1 MGRRKAKAVP
11 RPERPRRP
19 PSGEPESSSASAD
32 RAPRG
37 QHPQGRRKAHARG
50 SSSERSPAGDAETPE
65 SGRKPLAEG
74 SGGCA
79 RPGAGSRP
87 DAPQG
92 SGSAGRRSGGSRAST
107 EPGERPGARPEEG
120 EPREGR
126 ARGRDRPRRRG
137 KGRGPSGPRGRRQP
151 RRSLDGDTSS
161 GRDAGSSCADSDA
174 RRARERGG
182 HTHAGSGGSETGPG
196 SASEPALEPSGPH
209 RVTRGADAAPSP
221 GGPGPGRDAEADV
234 AVSGDVGPR
243 RGTSESR
250 AQAGDAEASAAR
262 AGRRQLGEAVGAAQV
277 ATAECHAA
285 AAGDGQQGGPAPLA
299 ALVALRR
306 LRARPPLGPAP
317 QAARPRRTGLKE
329 RLVRVARAL
338 GLLRWLLRRLAR
350 PAGGGGG
357 AGPGRG
363 FDQDPGGAPGGAG
376 PHVGAGRGLEQDRGG
391 DSSMGA
397 WPKSDVGRDFEQDIG
412 GARDL
417 GAVTRFGV
425 EQDGGG
431 AAARGAR
438 PLAGAGRVQ
447 EQDGGGASGLGAG
460 PRAGVGRDRE
470 QDGGG
475 TSDQEAGPRAGLGR
489 DREQDGG
496 VAAGR
501 EAGPLAGGRG
511 RGAGLR
517 RRLALRLAGLAGL
530 GARPRAAPRCGPSS
544 LSLVPDGAEG
554 TPDPKFAAVFPSSQ
568 GAGRASNTPRC
579 TEGSSPNAPAGQG
592 SGAGPSGDHEGRGAE
607 EGEAPPCPGESP
619 LDASSSDSEAGRDP
633 VRAAT
638 PVHWAQGADPREDP
652 ALDPD
657 ALLPRL
663 ALETRQRRRGRPG
676 PRWEPEDEAEAALE
690 RDLERSLGPDP
701 RRSLAEGLEDTD
713 DLARLQPVCD
723 SSVLLCLKK
732 RFHLGRIY
740 TFGGPLLLALNPL
753 RPLSLFSPE
762 VLASYRPG
770 QAPNMTPHIFGVAA
784 SAYSLARDTGQSTFI
799 LLGSPPCSGLSGS
812 GKTEAAS
819 KLVGFLSSLQHE
831 GPRDPGCQLAQMLP
845 ILSSFGHA
853 KTVLNAN
860 ASRFG
865 QAFRLCLQQG
875 AVVGA
880 SVSHY
885 LLETSRVAFQAQAER
900 NFHVFYEVLA
910 GLDPVAREGL
920 SLQGPETYHYL
931 NQGRACW
938 LEGKKDAQDF
948 LELLQAL
955 RALGM
960 SPEEL
965 TAVWAVLAAILHLGN
980 ICFSSSERESQEV
993 AAVSSWAEIHTAAR
1007 LLRVPPEGLEGAV
1020 TRKAADTPYGRA
1032 SRPLPVESALDAR
1045 DALATAL
1052 YSRLFSWL
1060 LQRTNARLAP
1070 PGKAGTEGTVTV
1082 AVVDVYGF
1090 EALRVNGLEQLCN
1103 NLASERLQRF
1113 SAQRLLEQE
1122 EEECAREQLPWAPS
1136 PPPPQESCL
1145 GLLAGQPHGLLD
1157 ILDAHTRLSQATD
1170 HTFLQECHYRHG
1182 QHRCYGKPARPLPA
1196 FTVRHA
1202 AGTVTY
1208 QVHKFLSRNRDSVAP
1223 DVADMLARS
1232 RLQLVGSLFQ
1242 AGGGRDR
1249 ATLASSFQQ
1258 SLGDLLAQLGRS
1270 RVFVIQCVQPNPRRL
1285 PGVFDMGHVA
1295 EQLRQAGV
1303 LEAVSSRRATLPVRR
1318 PFRDFLAR
1326 FQALGTH
1333 PQGDPSDRER
1343 CSAILSQVLGAES
1356 PLYHLGTTQV
1366 LLQESGWQRLEQL
1379 RAQRRAQTLLAL
1391 RRGLRACLSHQRLR
1405 LLPRVQARV
1414 RGLQARK
1421 RYLQRRAALAQ
1432 LTTVLLVVRPLLW
1445 TRQRLQWRGWAGGAP
1460 GAEGAVP
1467 GGRGASP
1474 LTPQCGH
1481 GRGWQR
1487 GESPDTA
1494 PAMELERAELPAELA
1509 VLLKIAEGRQHTLA
1523 ESIKESL
1530 PPEVPVRPS
1539 LALPPDIDSFP
1550 FSSFVSTGF
1559 QDPAL
1564 PSPGKL
1570 LTKPLTRLAGESLQ
1584 KVLDINKVLLWLL
1597 QSSSLAPWQEQTLG
1611 SYLVAQGQRQPRL
1624 RDELF
1629 CQLVAQLWQNP
1640 DGQQGQ
1646 RGWALMALLLSAF
1659 PPLPALQK
1667 PLLKFV
1673 SDQAPQGTAAL
1684 CQHKL
1689 LGALE
1694 QAQVTP
1700 GVARAHPPTQLEW
1713 TAGWRKGRM
1722 ALDVSTFNERCYSV
1736 EVESWTTGEELAG
1749 RVLQA
1754 QGLEVPPRGWSVSLH
1769 SRDSWQDL
1777 LGCDFVLDL
1786 IGQIEDL
1793 GDPSAP
1799 RSYPIT
1805 PRGLVEDIPPAP
1817 GFQAPSFPAPPPGP
1831 APTLPGT
1838 FSGEAGAPGT
1848 LDRFVDHLFNPVLSE
1863 NPSDLE
1869 QSLALSSRMKGGGGV
1884 GPMQQGMSESYPG
1897 VMQMP
1902 GYQPPM
1908 MPAPVMP
1915 GEAALAGRAGAMM
1928 APQAPFPSMNAQE
1941 LWLQQQNFINQQA
1954 MIMAQQ
1960 VAASALS
1967 MSREQLLQQQAKRPP
1982 GPPREQGQELE
1993 SVGAGLDEWPPEL
2006 GDGTES
2012 TRSFQEKRAYF
2023 QKIGS
2028 PPPVAP
2034 PPPVAA
2040 PPPVAK
2046 KPQARAPPPVEAP
2059 RREVVRASSDP
2070 EPRPQ
2075 PSREIGNL
2083 IRMYQNRPAPVPTP
2097 VQPTRKPVN
2106 LFLKKSDPKDEALAK
2121 LGISG
2126 AQLSPAPQ
2134 FASPGKDPAPPVAQ
2148 KPRRT
2153 GLSSTIKEKQ
2163 GPLQQLFSQTKPPV
2177 PQPPPPVSQ
2186 PPPPPGSPG
2195 DLPGAQPLASRA
2207 PPAGVTE
2214 PMQDRGVP
2222 TQLHPPSGSVC
2233 FSYANPGWKLFLRK
2247 ELFYPRENFSHPV
2260 YLRLLCEQIIRDT
2273 YAESCIR
2280 ISQSE
2285 RRRMKEL
2292 LGDLDVGLESLHSVD
2307 DSVKKRIVVAAR
2319 DNWANYFSRIFPVE
2333 GESGSD
2339 VQLLAVSHRGLRLLK
2354 EARGTSFQ
2362 PEQLKTL
2369 RSFSFSEVLA
2379 VESRAGSALE
2389 LSLRGEQLVLQTAW
2403 AHAVKALVDLF
2414 LAELRKDSGYV
2425 VALRSYIT
2433 DNHSLLS
2440 FQRGDLIKL
2449 SPAAP
2454 QEPGW
2459 RFGSLGGRSGLFPA
2473 DIVQPAAA
2481 PDPSFTPKQ
2490 RKDPGQSRAA
2500 EPPSCIPSRTQS
2512 EDAASLPPSVSSAA
2526 RESMDSENYSMPEF
2540 ALKYFRK
2547 PQAPRHPVDARS
2559 VASLVRYTKDPI
2571 PHSLISFPDESISR
2585 QAVESFQVLRQFMG
2599 DQPRPKGKDE
2609 LDLLYSLLKLCHQEQ
2624 LRDEIYCQAIKQV
2637 TGHPRPDRCGRG
2649 WAFLSLLT
2657 GCFLPSPTL
2666 LPYVTK
2672 FLQEAGQSQGQ
2683 AQHSQEHLQRTVK
2696 YGGRQRLPSP
2706 AELRGFLKG
2715 QMSRLLVIYLSGG
2728 TSFKTNIQT
2737 FTVVEDVLEQ
2747 LCGNMG
2753 ITDPE
2758 EVQEFALFLI
2768 RGEGQLVR
2776 PLRPHEYL
2784 NSVVADKDTRIHSR
2798 RLGWDAPLRLSNPIY
2813 ISVHYSQVQLDYV
2826 QGKLLVGAQEEAQLA
2841 RLAALQCLGSAQG
2854 APGPVLEPVPFLPQ
2868 PLLPQLNLPAIAEL
2882 LRHELQ
2888 QLQGCSALE
2897 AQTRFVEAASQLP
2910 LFGYTAYTVLRVSDP
2925 ALPAHGVL
2933 GVNRHRLVLM
2943 DRGSQTQCCAIALRD
2958 VQGLRLLSP
2967 QEYGA
2972 APGLELHFGP
2982 AASPRTIWFEL
2993 PQAKELQE
3001 TIAFL
3006 MENSTAL

>member
-1 MGRRKAKAVP
+1 MGRRKAKAVQ

-19 PSGEPESSSASAD
+19 PSREPESSSASAD

-37 QHPQGRRKAHARG
+37 QHPQGRRKARARG
-50 SSSERSPAGDAETPE
+50 SSSEPGPAGGPETPE
-65 SGRKPLAEG
+65 SRRKPPAEG
-74 SGGCA
+74 SGSGGCS
-79 RPGAGSRP
+79 PLP
-87 DAPQG
+87 NAPQG
-92 SGSAGRRSGGSRAST
+92 SGSARRRSGGSRASA
-107 EPGERPGARPEEG
+107 EPGERQGARLEEG

-126 ARGRDRPRRRG
+126 TRGRERPRRRG
-137 KGRGPSGPRGRRQP
+137 KDRGPSGPRGRREP
-151 RRSLDGDTSS
+151 RRSLDEDTSS
-161 GRDAGSSCADSDA
+161 GRDAGCSCADSEA

-182 HTHAGSGGSETGPG
+182 RGGGSGQTDAGAGDSETRPE
-196 SASEPALEPSGPH
+196 SALEPGARLGGGGRTAPSGPQ
-209 RVTRGADAAPSP
+209 RVTQGADADSSP
-221 GGPGPGRDAEADV
+221 EGPGPGREAEADV
-234 AVSGDVGPR
+234 AASGDVGSSQGMSENGAQWDAKS
-243 RGTSESR
+243 RGAR
-250 AQAGDAEASAAR
+250 AGDAEVPVAR
-262 AGRRQLGEAVGAAQV
+262 AGRRQVGEAVGVVQV
-277 ATAECHAA
+277 AAAECQAE

-317 QAARPRRTGLKE
+317 QTSCPRRTGLKE

-338 GLLRWLLRRLAR
+338 GLLRWLLRQLAR
-350 PAGGGGG
+350 EVGPLVGG
-357 AGPGRG
+357 R
-363 FDQDPGGAPGGAG
+363 
-376 PHVGAGRGLEQDRGG
+376 
-391 DSSMGA
+391 
-397 WPKSDVGRDFEQDIG
+397 
-412 GARDL
+412 
-417 GAVTRFGV
+417 
-425 EQDGGG
+425 
-431 AAARGAR
+431 
-438 PLAGAGRVQ
+438 
-447 EQDGGGASGLGAG
+447 GLGAG
-460 PRAGVGRDRE
+460 P
-470 QDGGG
+470 
-475 TSDQEAGPRAGLGR
+475 
-489 DREQDGG
+489 
-496 VAAGR
+496 
-501 EAGPLAGGRG
+501 
-511 RGAGLR
+511 R

-530 GARPRAAPRCGPSS
+530 GARPRETPVCGPSS
-544 LSLVPDGAEG
+544 SQAAQSPVPDGAER
-554 TPDPKFAAVFPSSQ
+554 TPDPKFAAVFPSVQ
-568 GAGRASNTPRC
+568 GAGRASSKPRC
-579 TEGSSPNAPAGQG
+579 TEGPFPNAPAGEGTGAGSSGDQER
-592 SGAGPSGDHEGRGAE
+592 SGAGE
-607 EGEAPPCPGESP
+607 EGVAPPCPDESP
-619 LDASSSDSEAGRDP
+619 LDASGSGSEAGREP
-633 VRAAT
+633 VVGAT
-638 PVHWAQGADPREDP
+638 PVHWADGADPREDP

-676 PRWEPEDEAEAALE
+676 PRWEPEDEAEEALE

-701 RRSLAEGLEDTD
+701 RISLADGLEDTD

-753 RPLSLFSPE
+753 RPLSLFSSE

-770 QAPNMTPHIFGVAA
+770 KAPNPAPHIFGVAA
-784 SAYSLARDTGQSTFI
+784 SAYSLAQDTGQDVCVLLAST
-799 LLGSPPCSGLSGS
+799 PCSGHSGS

-819 KLVGFLSSLQHE
+819 KLVGFLSSLQQE
-831 GPRDPGCQLAQMLP
+831 CPRDPGCQLAHVLP
-845 ILSSFGHA
+845 ILNSFGHA

-860 ASRFG
+860 SSRFG
-865 QAFRLCLQQG
+865 QAFRLCLQQR

-910 GLDPVAREGL
+910 GLDPVTREEL

-938 LEGKKDAQDF
+938 LEGKRDAQDF
-948 LELLQAL
+948 VGLVRALQAL
-955 RALGM
+955 GVN
-960 SPEEL
+960 PEEL
-965 TAVWAVLAAILHLGN
+965 STVWAVLAAILHLGN

-993 AAVSSWAEIHTAAR
+993 AFVSSWAEIHTAAG
-1007 LLRVPPEGLEGAV
+1007 LLQVPPERLEDAV

-1045 DALATAL
+1045 DALAMAL

-1070 PGKAGTEGTVTV
+1070 PTNAGTTDTVTV

-1103 NLASERLQRF
+1103 NLASERLQLFTRQMLR
-1113 SAQRLLEQE
+1113 AQE
-1122 EEECAREQLPWAPS
+1122 EEECVREQLPWAPC

-1145 GLLAGQPHGLLD
+1145 GLLAGQPHSLLD
-1157 ILDAHTRLSQATD
+1157 ILDAQTRLAQATD

-1182 QHRCYGKPARPLPA
+1182 QHRCYGKPTRPLPA

-1202 AGTVTY
+1202 AGAVTY
-1208 QVHKFLSRNRDSVAP
+1208 QVHKFLSRNRDSIAP
-1223 DVADMLARS
+1223 DVVDMLAQS
-1232 RLQLVGSLFQ
+1232 QLQLVGSLFQ
-1242 AGGGRDR
+1242 ACGGQGR
-1249 ATLASSFQQ
+1249 ATLASSFQRA
-1258 SLGDLLAQLGRS
+1258 LGDLLAQLGRS

-1285 PGVFDMGHVA
+1285 PGVFDVGHVA

-1303 LEAVSSRRATLPVRR
+1303 LEMVCSRGTTLPVRR

-1333 PQGDPSDRER
+1333 LQGDPSDRER

-1356 PLYHLGTTQV
+1356 PVYHLGTTQV
-1366 LLQESGWQRLEQL
+1366 LLQESAWQRLEQL
-1379 RAQRRAQTLLAL
+1379 RAQRRTQTLLAL

-1421 RYLQRRAALAQ
+1421 RYMQRRAALAQ
-1432 LTTVLLVVRPLLW
+1432 LTAVLLVVRPLLW
-1445 TRQRLQWRGWAGGAP
+1445 TRQRLQCGY
-1460 GAEGAVP
+1460 
-1467 GGRGASP
+1467 GRGQHRSE
-1474 LTPQCGH
+1474 G
-1481 GRGWQR
+1481 
-1487 GESPDTA
+1487 PDTA
-1494 PAMELERAELPAELA
+1494 SIMELQRAELPAELA
-1509 VLLKIAEGRQHTLA
+1509 VMLKIAEGRQQALT

-1564 PSPGKL
+1564 PSPGQL
-1570 LTKPLTRLAGESLQ
+1570 LTKPLTRLAGENPQ

-1597 QSSSLAPWQEQTLG
+1597 KDSSLAPWQEQTLG
-1611 SYLVAQGQRQPRL
+1611 TYLVQQGQRQPRL

-1629 CQLVAQLWQNP
+1629 SQLVAQLWQNP
-1640 DGQQGQ
+1640 DGQQSQ
-1646 RGWALMALLLSAF
+1646 RGWALMATLLSAF

-1673 SDQAPQGTAAL
+1673 SDQAPQGMAAL

-1700 GVARAHPPTQLEW
+1700 GVARAHAPTQLEW
-1713 TAGWRKGRM
+1713 TAGWRRGRM
-1722 ALDVSTFNERCYSV
+1722 ALDVSTFNERCYSA

-1749 RVLQA
+1749 RILQA

-1769 SRDSWQDL
+1769 SGDSWQDL

-1786 IGQIEDL
+1786 IGQTEDL
-1793 GDPSAP
+1793 GDPSTP

-1817 GFQAPSFPAPPPGP
+1817 GFQAPSLFPDPPPGP
-1831 APTLPGT
+1831 APTLPGSLT
-1838 FSGEAGAPGT
+1838 SHVPAARSQAPGT
-1848 LDRFVDHLFNPVLSE
+1848 LDNFVDHLFNPVLSE
-1863 NPSDLE
+1863 SPSDLE

-1884 GPMQQGMSESYPG
+1884 GPMQQGMYPVSSVYPG
-1897 VMQMP
+1897 MMQMP

-1908 MPAPVMP
+1908 VPAPMMPPPPTLPAPPVAVMMP
-1915 GEAALAGRAGAMM
+1915 PL
-1928 APQAPFPSMNAQE
+1928 PQAPFPSMNPQE

-1967 MSREQLLQQQAKRPP
+1967 MSREQWQQQPARRQP
-1982 GPPREQGQELE
+1982 GPPQDQGQELE
-1993 SVGAGLDEWPPEL
+1993 PDEWPPEL
-2006 GDGTES
+2006 DDGTES

-2023 QKIGS
+2023 QKI
-2028 PPPVAP
+2028 A
-2034 PPPVAA
+2034 PVAA

-2059 RREVVRASSDP
+2059 RRDVVRASSEP

-2083 IRMYQNRPAPVPTP
+2083 IRMYQSRPAPVPTP

-2121 LGISG
+2121 LGING
-2126 AQLSPAPQ
+2126 AQPSPSPL
-2134 FASPGKDPAPPVAQ
+2134 FASPRKDPAPPVAQ
-2148 KPRRT
+2148 KPQKA
-2153 GLSSTIKEKQ
+2153 GLSSSIKEKQ
-2163 GPLQQLFSQTKPPV
+2163 GPLQQLFGQTKPPV
-2177 PQPPPPVSQ
+2177 PPPSPPPSPRPSLA
-2186 PPPPPGSPG
+2186 PPPPPET
-2195 DLPGAQPLASRA
+2195 RA
-2207 PPAGVTE
+2207 APRSHSGGMTE
-2214 PMQDRGVP
+2214 PMQDRGVS
-2222 TQLHPPSGSVC
+2222 TQLHAPSGSVC
-2233 FSYANPGWKLFLRK
+2233 FSYANPGWRLFLRK
-2247 ELFYPRENFSHPV
+2247 ELFYPRENFSHPS

-2273 YAESCIR
+2273 FAESCTR
-2280 ISQSE
+2280 ISQNE

-2292 LGDLDVGLESLHSVD
+2292 LGDLDMGLDSLHSAD
-2307 DSVKKRIVVAAR
+2307 DNVKKRIVVAAR
-2319 DNWANYFSRIFPVE
+2319 DNWANYFSRIFPVA

-2354 EARGTSFQ
+2354 AARGTSFQ

-2369 RSFSFSEVLA
+2369 CSFSFAEVLA
-2379 VESRAGSALE
+2379 VESRSGTALE
-2389 LSLRGEQLVLQTAW
+2389 LSLRGEQLVLHTAW
-2403 AHAVKALVDLF
+2403 ADAIKAMLDLF

-2433 DNHSLLS
+2433 DDHSLLS

-2459 RFGSLGGRSGLFPA
+2459 QFGSLSGRSGLFPA

-2481 PDPSFTPKQ
+2481 PDPSFAPKQ
-2490 RKDPGQSRAA
+2490 RKDRGQDGAA
-2500 EPPSCIPSRTQS
+2500 EPPGCISSQMQS
-2512 EDAASLPPSVSSAA
+2512 EDAASLPPSVSSVVL
-2526 RESMDSENYSMPEF
+2526 SMDSENYSMPEF
-2540 ALKYFRK
+2540 ALKYFWK
-2547 PQAPRHPVDARS
+2547 PHALPHPMDANS
-2559 VASLVRYTKDPI
+2559 AASLVRYTKGPI
-2571 PHSLISFPDESISR
+2571 PHSLISFSDESIAR
-2585 QAVESFQVLRQFMG
+2585 QAVDSFQVLRQFMG
-2599 DQPRPKGKDE
+2599 DQPWPKGKDE

-2637 TGHPRPDRCGRG
+2637 TGHPRPDCCARG
-2649 WAFLSLLT
+2649 WTFLSLLT

-2672 FLQEAGQSQGQ
+2672 FLQDSGQSHGQ
-2683 AQHSQEHLQRTVK
+2683 AQCSQEHLQSTVK

-2706 AELRGFLKG
+2706 AELRAFLKG
-2715 QMSRLLVIYLSGG
+2715 QMSRLLVIYLAGG
-2728 TSFKTNIQT
+2728 TSFKTNIKT
-2737 FTVVEDVLEQ
+2737 FTVAKDVLQQ

-2758 EVQEFALFLI
+2758 EVQEFTLFLNK
-2768 RGEGQLVR
+2768 GEGQLVR
-2776 PLRPHEYL
+2776 PLRPQEYL
-2784 NSVVADKDTRIHSR
+2784 NSVVADKDTRVHSR
-2798 RLGWDAPLRLSNPIY
+2798 RLGWEAPLRFSNPIY
-2813 ISVHYSQVQLDYV
+2813 VSVHYSQVQLDYV
-2826 QGKLLVGAQEEAQLA
+2826 QGKLLIGAHEEAQLA
-2841 RLAALQCLGSAQG
+2841 RLVALQYLSGAQG
-2854 APGPVLEPVPFLPQ
+2854 APGSVLDPSQYVPQ
-2868 PLLPQLNLPAIAEL
+2868 PLLSQVNLAAVANL
-2882 LRHELQ
+2882 LRQELQ
-2888 QLQGCSALE
+2888 QLQGCSALD
-2897 AQTRFVEAASQLP
+2897 AQISFVEAVSQLP
-2910 LFGYTAYTVLRVSDP
+2910 LFGYTAYMLLRVSEP
-2925 ALPAHGVL
+2925 TLPGL
-2933 GVNRHRLVLM
+2933 GILGINRQRLVVM
-2943 DRGSQTQCCAIALRD
+2943 DRSSQTQCCAIALQD
-2958 VQGLRLLSP
+2958 VHQLRLLSP
-2967 QEYGA
+2967 QEHGGS
-2972 APGLELHFGP
+2972 PGLELHYGP
-2982 AASPRTIWFEL
+2982 AASPHTIWFEL
-2993 PQAKELQE
+2993 PQAQELQQ
-3001 TIAFL
+3001 TITFL
-3006 MENSTAL
+3006 MEKSAAP